1 MVKSTAFFVALP
13 HLTTTL
19 VAGCSEATWSD
30 EPSQFYAGT
39 VTISKQ
45 LDAGFTDL
53 AWETIERFEVSFGNG
68 SQSFPR
74 VALERNGNQISG
86 ATSSASD
93 NEFSIKGY
101 DRLGN
106 LVVSNVQALD
116 VESANSFSIVLS
128 PVYSGTYKGSASL
141 FVSWKGLATAPV
153 TKVELVNDDDDSVIV
168 TKDLASEAD
177 ATYLSIDG
185 TEVTGGSP
193 VHVKL
198 YGSDG
203 SQVGYTASQTIKVAA
218 NLTSTYTCPIAN
230 AGTEPAYVPAP
241 ASGLVLAEA
250 SATSLTYRFTMPETY
265 DALEVVFDGA
275 SSSYAFGDVPSELAF
290 DGLEADSEHT
300 ITLTVLHTHKR
311 ASVRSE
317 EVSLTSRTLLLP
329 LELSI
334 NEGYAPLQD
343 GLVQF
348 TASTN
353 REAALTWSSSDN
365 QVLSVVDA
373 TQGIFRVVDGGTV
386 TITAQE
392 GDVKDFRD
400 FEFAKPPKSDAS
412 VAIKGAEAGKLSITL
427 EPNGP
432 YTLAGSLH
440 FTISNLDDA
449 YGASWY
455 LNSTGNLVG
464 TGNTVT
470 ITPSTPGIVQN
481 REGQAQHL
489 ILVLDDGSHSYSAGI
504 TINLP

>member
-13 HLTTTL
+13 LLATTL

-30 EPSQFYAGT
+30 EPSQSYVGT

-74 VALERNGNQISG
+74 VALERNGNQISV

-116 VESANSFSIVLS
+116 VESANSFSIALS

-141 FVSWKGLATAPV
+141 FVSWKGLAV
-153 TKVELVNDDDDSVIV
+153 SKIELINDDDDSVIV

-265 DALEVVFDGA
+265 DAL
-275 SSSYAFGDVPSELAF
+275 
-290 DGLEADSEHT
+290 
-300 ITLTVLHTHKR
+300 
-311 ASVRSE
+311 
-317 EVSLTSRTLLLP
+317 
-329 LELSI
+329 
-334 NEGYAPLQD
+334 
-343 GLVQF
+343 
-348 TASTN
+348 
-353 REAALTWSSSDN
+353 
-365 QVLSVVDA
+365 
-373 TQGIFRVVDGGTV
+373 
-386 TITAQE
+386 
-392 GDVKDFRD
+392 RD
-400 FEFAKPPKSDAS
+400 
-412 VAIKGAEAGKLSITL
+412 
-427 EPNGP
+427 
-432 YTLAGSLH
+432 
-440 FTISNLDDA
+440 
-449 YGASWY
+449 
-455 LNSTGNLVG
+455 
-464 TGNTVT
+464 
-470 ITPSTPGIVQN
+470 
-481 REGQAQHL
+481 
-489 ILVLDDGSHSYSAGI
+489 
-504 TINLP
+504 

>member
-1 MVKSTAFFVALP
+1 MPVPRCPAYLGLAL
-13 HLTTTL
+13 LATTL
-19 VAGCSEATWSD
+19 VAGCSESTWSD
-30 EPSQFYAGT
+30 EPSQSYVGT

-45 LDAGFTDL
+45 LDAGPTDL
-53 AWETIERFEVSFGNG
+53 AWETIDRFEVSFGSG
-68 SQSFPR
+68 SQSFHR
-74 VALERNGNQISG
+74 VALERNGNQISV

-93 NEFSIKGY
+93 NEFMIKGY
-101 DRLGN
+101 DRQGN
-106 LVVSNVQALD
+106 LVVSTVQALD
-116 VESANSFSIVLS
+116 VEHANSFIIPLF

-141 FVSWKGLATAPV
+141 LVSWKGFAV
-153 TKVELVNDDDDSVIV
+153 SKIELINDDDDSVIV
-168 TKDLASEAD
+168 SKDLASETD
-177 ATYLSIDG
+177 ATYLSVDG
-185 TEVTGGSP
+185 AEVTGGSL

-203 SQVGYTASQTIKVAA
+203 SQVGYTTSQTIRVAA
-218 NLTSTYTCPIAN
+218 NLTSRYTCPIAN

-241 ASGLVLAEA
+241 ASGLVLVEA

-265 DALEVVFDGA
+265 DALEVVFDGV
-275 SSSYAFGDVPSELAF
+275 SSSYAFGDVPPELTF
-290 DGLEADSEHT
+290 DGLEADTEHT

-311 ASVRSE
+311 ASVHSE

-334 NEGYAPLQD
+334 NEEYAALAD

-365 QVLSVVDA
+365 QVLSVVDP

-392 GDVKDFRD
+392 GDVKDCRD

-440 FTISNLDDA
+440 FTISNLDDT

-464 TGNTVT
+464 TGNSVT
-470 ITPSTPGIVQN
+470 ITSSTPGIVQN

-489 ILVLDDGSHSYSAGI
+489 ILVLDDGNHSYSAGI
-504 TINLP
+504 TIDLP